1 MLGFF
6 RFVGL
11 EIPRICLTMLSRSNS
26 GSLKYVLTEEQRGMY
41 AAEKLENFRW
51 LSKLVAT
58 YSGYT
63 LTDTDLVSDDIYN
76 ELAELGMTEQPAFF
90 FLQ

>member
-1 MLGFF
+1 
-6 RFVGL
+6 
-11 EIPRICLTMLSRSNS
+11 
-26 GSLKYVLTEEQRGMY
+26 MY